1 HPTIIITTK
10 AGKKKEEYIIPTGS
24 VLQVRDGDE
33 VRKADSLCKIPRD
46 IGQTRDITGGLPR
59 VAELF
64 EARRPKD
71 AATVTEIDGI
81 VTFGGVS
88 RGMRKIVVTPEN
100 ADASEAKE
108 YLIPHGRHVR
118 TYEGEHVLAGD
129 RLTEGAVDPM
139 DILAIKGVNAVQSYI
154 VNAIQEVYRLQG
166 VKIDDKHV
174 EIIASRMLQKVKI
187 TEPGDTHFLEDEQV
201 TKAEVRQVNEELQA
215 KNRERRERGEEELRP
230 AVFEPQLLGITK
242 ASLSTD
248 SFISAASFQETTRVL
263 TEAAIN
269 SKRDELRS
277 LKENVIM
284 GHLISAGTGLSQL
297 RHLVVEQPED
307 EVMAEGAR
315 EGAAADESE
324 EMVSEAS

>member
-1 HPTIIITTK
+1 
-10 AGKKKEEYIIPTGS
+10 
-24 VLQVRDGDE
+24 
-33 VRKADSLCKIPRD
+33 
-46 IGQTRDITGGLPR
+46 
-59 VAELF
+59 
-64 EARRPKD
+64 
-71 AATVTEIDGI
+71 
-81 VTFGGVS
+81 
-88 RGMRKIVVTPEN
+88 MRKIVVTPEN

-187 TEPGDTHFLEDEQV
+187 TDPGDTHFLEDEQV
-201 TKAEVRQVNEELQA
+201 TKTDVRQVNEELQA

-297 RHLVVEQPED
+297 RHLVVEPPED
-307 EVMAEGAR
+307 EVAAEDAQEGASGD
-315 EGAAADESE
+315 EGE